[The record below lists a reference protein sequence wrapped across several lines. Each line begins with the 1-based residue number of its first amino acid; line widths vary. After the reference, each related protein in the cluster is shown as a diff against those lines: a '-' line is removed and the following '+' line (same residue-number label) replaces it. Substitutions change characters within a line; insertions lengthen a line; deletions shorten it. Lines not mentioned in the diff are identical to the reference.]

1 MSYGIRLHVWGR
13 NALFTRPEL
22 KVERVTYDVMT
33 PSAARGILEAI
44 HWKPAI
50 RWVIDRIHVLEP
62 IRHQQIRRNE
72 VGHKAAFGTIRSAM
86 KRGDIAGVQL
96 LVDEDRQ
103 QRASTVLVNPA
114 YVIEAHFDLTAQAG
128 PEDAEGKHLDIFN
141 RRAARGQCFHQPCLG
156 TREFA
161 AHFALIAPDAAL
173 PPRSPAAAAGELG
186 FGAPRDLGLM
196 LWDIDHGQK
205 HRPSLFFR
213 ARLENGVMEVPAPG
227 SAGVLR

>member
-1 MSYGIRLHVWGR
+1 MSFGIRLHVWGR

-62 IRHQQIRRNE
+62 IRYQQIRRNE
-72 VGHKAAFGTIRSAM
+72 VGHKVPVGTVKSAM
-86 KRGDIAGVQL
+86 RRGDLSGVQL
-96 LVDEDRQ
+96 LVGEDRQ

-114 YVIEAHFDLTAQAG
+114 YVIEAHFDLTVQAG
-128 PEDAEGKHLDIFN
+128 ADDNEGKHLDIFK
-141 RRAARGQCFHQPCLG
+141 RRAAKGQCFHQPCLG

-161 AHFALIAPDAAL
+161 ASFALLPDGAPV
-173 PPRSPAAAAGELG
+173 PPRNPVAENADLG

-196 LWDIDHGQK
+196 LWDIDHAGK
-205 HRPSLFFR
+205 GRPSMFFR
-213 ARLENGVMEVPAPG
+213 ARLVDGVMDVPAPE
-227 SAGVLR
+227 SEGVLA

>member
-1 MSYGIRLHVWGR
+1 M
-13 NALFTRPEL
+13 
-22 KVERVTYDVMT
+22 KVERVSYDVMT

-62 IRHQQIRRNE
+62 IRFHAIRRNE
-72 VGHKAAFGTIRSAM
+72 VGHKAPAGKVRAAM
-86 KRGDIAGVQL
+86 NRGDLEGLQI

-114 YVIEAHFDLTAQAG
+114 YVIEAHFELTAEAG
-128 PEDAEGKHLDIFN
+128 PDDTEGKHLDIFN

-161 AHFALIAPDAAL
+161 AEFEPVPHGAPL
-173 PPRSPAAAAGELG
+173 PPAMAGT
-186 FGAPRDLGLM
+186 RDLGFM
-196 LWDIDHGQK
+196 LWDIDHAAPG
-205 HRPSLFFR
+205 RPSLFFR
-213 ARLENGVMEVPAPG
+213 ARLEDGVMAVPPPGAPEI
-227 SAGVLR
+227 RR